1 MRGADRALWEE
12 ALEQELA
19 SIDANGTWEPARLP
33 PERVAL
39 TCKLVFKRKRDAQGR
54 VCRYRIRLVVQGYLQ
69 KFGVDYDETFCA
81 SRRLLK
87 LCC

>member
-1 MRGADRALWEE
+1 MVAAEDPDAYEEAMRGADRALWEE

-39 TCKLVFKRKRDAQGR
+39 TCKLVFKRKRRA
-54 VCRYRIRLVVQGYLQ
+54 
-69 KFGVDYDETFCA
+69 
-81 SRRLLK
+81 
-87 LCC
+87 